1 MTELPRKVVWALR
14 ENSTKILKEIHLPS
28 SGIVLKTLLYSA
40 ALIYWGIMIVGTFS
54 LLN

>member
-1 MTELPRKVVWALR
+1 MPELPRKLVWALR

-40 ALIYWGIMIVGTFS
+40 ALIYWGIILLGTF
-54 LLN
+54 